1 MNDQT
6 QQGDPHG
13 KRSLSDDEL
22 LARLRAADPAGSTD
36 PADSWIDDLTEA
48 TMRDP
53 SASSTTDPSTG
64 SATDSATSTTQ
75 PAPQT
80 PRITGTTGT
89 TGPRRRATW
98 AIGAA
103 AATLVAAAGVGIF
116 AGRGDAPA
124 PTTAK
129 PAKAMTLTLPAGDAS
144 GMCLR
149 FSVDALRPMD
159 VAVSGTATEVGS
171 NTVTLTPD
179 RWYKGSD
186 GSTSITLTTLG
197 NSVILEGGIVFEQG
211 KRYLVTATQ
220 GTVNACGFSGE
231 WTPQMAA
238 AYAEA
243 FGG

>member
-1 MNDQT
+1 MNDKT
-6 QQGDPHG
+6 QQGSPHNG
-13 KRSLSDDEL
+13 RSLSDAEL
-22 LARLRAADPAGSTD
+22 LARLRAADPVGTAE

-48 TMRDP
+48 TMN
-53 SASSTTDPSTG
+53 STTTDAST
-64 SATDSATSTTQ
+64 DDTTHI
-75 PAPQT
+75 A
-80 PRITGTTGT
+80 TGTTQSAPLSTRT
-89 TGPRRRATW
+89 TRSRRRATW

-116 AGRGDAPA
+116 AERGDAPA
-124 PTTAK
+124 PPAAE
-129 PAKAMTLTLPAGDAS
+129 PAKAMTLTLPANDAS
-144 GMCLR
+144 GMCIQ
-149 FSVDALRPMD
+149 FSVGALRPMD
-159 VAVSGTATEVGS
+159 VALSGTATRVGS

-179 RWYKGSD
+179 HWYKGSD
-186 GSTSITLTTLG
+186 GSTTITLRTLG
-197 NSVILEGGIVFEQG
+197 DSVILEGGIVFEQG

>member
-1 MNDQT
+1 VNDQT
-6 QQGDPHG
+6 QQGNPE
-13 KRSLSDDEL
+13 KASLTDDEL
-22 LARLRAADPAGSTD
+22 LARLRAADPADATD

-48 TMRDP
+48 TM
-53 SASSTTDPSTG
+53 SNATTKTTTDTRADAARRMGRPS
-64 SATDSATSTTQ
+64 
-75 PAPQT
+75 
-80 PRITGTTGT
+80 
-89 TGPRRRATW
+89 RRTTW
-98 AIGAA
+98 AVGAA

-116 AGRGDAPA
+116 AGRGEDPA
-124 PTTAK
+124 PPAAK
-129 PAKAMTLTLPAGDAS
+129 PAKVMTLSLPGSDAA
-144 GMCLR
+144 GMCLQ

-159 VAVSGTATEVGS
+159 VALSGTATQVGT

-179 RWYKGSD
+179 HWYRGSD

-197 NSVILEGGIVFEQG
+197 DSVILEGGIVFEQG